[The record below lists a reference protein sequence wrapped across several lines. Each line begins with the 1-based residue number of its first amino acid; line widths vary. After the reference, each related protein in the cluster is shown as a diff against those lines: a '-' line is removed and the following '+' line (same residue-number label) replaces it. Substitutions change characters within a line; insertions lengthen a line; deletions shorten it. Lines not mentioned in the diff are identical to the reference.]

1 MAGKEVKI
9 KSAMPNVL
17 LLFILFMLTHI
28 FLILL
33 CTKYVNANVMKIEIN
48 IVILCEENIS
58 LEAPYLCIS

>member
-28 FLILL
+28 FLILF

-48 IVILCEENIS
+48 IVILCEKIS
-58 LEAPYLCIS
+58 P